1 MSFVKYFIEKE
12 LSGMEELIFESVDNT
27 PKVRKKYLEKIV
39 LRLKEKYTNYFR
51 NKFPKAQHEDIEEAL
66 EDSSKKVH
74 ESRPDSESSVEKLFK
89 KEAKNILSDL
99 AKKKRKAN
107 KNLSC
112 VKALKIPGSI
122 SSLMKRA
129 ERMLTSQERKIIEM
143 CSQGRSVRSI
153 GSELG
158 ISAATAWRA
167 LNHGL
172 DKIRLSH
179 GIKSRKMG

>member
-1 MSFVKYFIEKE
+1 MSFVKYFIERE
-12 LSGMEELIFESVDNT
+12 LSGLEELISESVDNA
-27 PKVRKKYLEKIV
+27 PKLRKKELKIIV
-39 LRLKEKYTNYFR
+39 SRLKVKYTNHFR
-51 NKFPKAQHEDIEEAL
+51 DKFPKAQHEDIEEAL
-66 EDSSKKVH
+66 DDSSKKVY
-74 ESRPDSESSVEKLFK
+74 EASPESESAAEKLFRREMK
-89 KEAKNILSDL
+89 DLLSGL
-99 AKKKRKAN
+99 GKKKREVN

-112 VKALKIPGSI
+112 VKAVKIPGSI

>member
-1 MSFVKYFIEKE
+1 MSFVKYFIERE
-12 LSGMEELIFESVDNT
+12 LSGIEELISESVDNA
-27 PKVRKKYLEKIV
+27 PKLRKKDLESLV
-39 LRLKEKYTNYFR
+39 SRLKEKYTNHFR
-51 NKFPKAQHEDIEEAL
+51 DKFPKAQHEDIEEAL
-66 EDSSKKVH
+66 DDSSKKVY
-74 ESRPDSESSVEKLFK
+74 ESNPGSESSAENIFK
-89 KEAKNILSDL
+89 REAKDILSGL
-99 AKKKRKAN
+99 AKKKRKTN

-112 VKALKIPGSI
+112 VKAVKIPGSI

-143 CSQGRSVRSI
+143 CSQGRSVRFI